1 MRSFQNVAEQL
12 VESHSDLTS
21 EAVPK
26 IACAADE
33 TKFWL
38 TPSAQLR
45 NPCFGPPAVYQD
57 LSTHR
62 RTGNFFARGAVN
74 HLPKKFSQVAQIFT
88 KP

>member
-1 MRSFQNVAEQL
+1 MERRQPKKLGGGAYL
-12 VESHSDLTS
+12 AGPS

-45 NPCFGPPAVYQD
+45 NPCFGPPTVYQD
-57 LSTHR
+57 LSTRHD
-62 RTGNFFARGAVN
+62 NWPVQKIP
-74 HLPKKFSQVAQIFT
+74 LSICQ
-88 KP
+88 

>member
-1 MRSFQNVAEQL
+1 MLKVARNMRSFQKVAEQL
-12 VESHSDLTS
+12 VKSHSDLIS

-45 NPCFGPPAVYQD
+45 NPCFGPPTVYQD
-57 LSTHR
+57 LSTRHDNWPVQKIPLSICQSR
-62 RTGNFFARGAVN
+62 
-74 HLPKKFSQVAQIFT
+74 
-88 KP
+88 

>member
-1 MRSFQNVAEQL
+1 MRSFQKVAEQL
-12 VESHSDLTS
+12 VESHGDLTS

-45 NPCFGPPAVYQD
+45 NPCFGPPTVYQD
-57 LSTHR
+57 LSTRHDNCLFR
-62 RTGNFFARGAVN
+62 KYRCRFANQDER
-74 HLPKKFSQVAQIFT
+74 KFEKLF
-88 KP
+88 